1 MRGLQVYRNRSYG
14 LAAPPDDYRAFC
26 QSSERGDAGMTET
39 SIEAE
44 MQRRRDSDYR
54 PLSEKDVLMMID
66 EHIRMLIDRVSSIE
80 RHLSGEPGRL

>member
-1 MRGLQVYRNRSYG
+1 
-14 LAAPPDDYRAFC
+14 
-26 QSSERGDAGMTET
+26 MTVDV
-39 SIEAE
+39 EAE
-44 MQRRRDSDYR
+44 MKRRRDSDYR